1 MHRSIILSIVVVGLL
16 TATCVAGREH
26 DIRLDKNAQ
35 RVRAGMTS
43 GQAME
48 ILGSPSWRGRCGAK
62 FPYGW
67 GNVCVSE
74 LGYSS
79 SFAPL
84 LPGYLVVQLDR
95 RGRVISVDTITSP

>member
-1 MHRSIILSIVVVGLL
+1 MHRSIAFSVVAVGLL

-26 DIRLDKNAQ
+26 DIRLDKNAE
-35 RVRAGMTS
+35 RVRAGMTG

-62 FPYGW
+62 FPYEW
-67 GNVCVSE
+67 GKDCVGE

-79 SFAPL
+79 AFAPL

>member
-1 MHRSIILSIVVVGLL
+1 MHRSIALSIVAVGLL

-26 DIRLDKNAQ
+26 DVRLSDNAQ
-35 RVRAGMTS
+35 HVRAGMTA
-43 GQAME
+43 GQAVE
-48 ILGSPSWRGRCGAK
+48 ILGKPSWRDRCGAK

-67 GNVCVSE
+67 AQSCVAE

-79 SFAPL
+79 AFAPL
-84 LPGYLVVQLDR
+84 LPGYLVVQLDG